1 MRISTSTM
9 FETGTN
15 QLGTLQTQLSR
26 TQQQLATN
34 RRMLTPADDPIAS
47 ARALEVSQ
55 AQSINTQFATNRQ
68 NARSTLSLEDAALA
82 GVTTLLQDAQALTIT
97 GGNGAYSASDRA
109 TIANELSGR
118 LEDLMG
124 LANSTD
130 GTGGYLFG
138 GFRSASPP
146 FIRDA
151 SGTSY
156 VGDQGQRQVQ
166 VGSARQIAM
175 SDAGSAVFESNL
187 TGNGTFVT
195 AAALTN
201 TGSAVVSPGAVTDA
215 TQLTRENYT
224 LTFAVALGVTT
235 FTITDSQNVTVPPP
249 PALAARPYVSGEAIA
264 FSGMTFDIAGA
275 PADGD
280 IVTVGPSTK
289 QSVFETIDK
298 LIATLRAPALDLP
311 GKAKLRAGLAEAN
324 NNLKSALDS
333 VLTAHASVGTRMK
346 ELDYLDSTGEDLN
359 IQYAATLSNLQD
371 LDMVKAISLFTQ
383 QQFSLEAA
391 QKSFKSLTGLSL
403 FNYL

>member
-15 QLGTLQTQLSR
+15 QLGTLQVQLAR

-55 AQSINTQFATNRQ
+55 AQSVNTQFATNRQ
-68 NARSTLSLEDAALA
+68 NARSTLSLEDSALA
-82 GVTTLLQDAQALTIT
+82 GVTTLLQDAQTLAIT
-97 GGNGAYSASDRA
+97 AGNGAYSASDRA

-118 LEDLMG
+118 LEDLIG
-124 LANSTD
+124 LANSND

-146 FIRDA
+146 FVRSA
-151 SGTSY
+151 TGTTY

-166 VGSARQIAM
+166 IGSARQIAM
-175 SDAGSAVFESNL
+175 SDAGSAVFENNL
-187 TGNGTFVT
+187 TGNGTFVV
-195 AAALTN
+195 AADPNNA
-201 TGSAVVSPGAVTDA
+201 GSAVVSIGSVTNVA
-215 TQLTRENYT
+215 QLTRDTYK
-224 LTFAVALGVTT
+224 LTFSVSAGVTT
-235 FTITDSQNVTVPPP
+235 FTITDPLNVTVPPP
-249 PALAARPYVSGEAIA
+249 PTPATRPYVSGQPIA
-264 FSGMTFDIAGA
+264 FNGMSFEVAGV

-280 IVTVGPSTK
+280 IVTAGPSTK

-298 LIATLRAPALDLP
+298 LIATLRAPATDANGKMKLD
-311 GKAKLRAGLAEAN
+311 AGLADAN
-324 NNLKSALDS
+324 NNLKRALDS

>member
-15 QLGTLQTQLSR
+15 QLGTLQAQLTR

-55 AQSINTQFATNRQ
+55 AQSVNTQFATNRQ

-82 GVTTLLQDAQALTIT
+82 GVTSLLQDAQTLTIT
-97 GGNGAYSASDRA
+97 AGNGAYSASDRA

-118 LEDLMG
+118 LEDLVG
-124 LANSTD
+124 LANSND

-146 FIRDA
+146 FVRSA
-151 SGTSY
+151 TGTTY

-166 VGSARQIAM
+166 IGSARQIAM
-175 SDAGSAVFESNL
+175 SDAGSAVFENNL

-195 AAALTN
+195 TADPNN
-201 TGSAVVSPGAVTDA
+201 TGSAVVSIGSVTNA
-215 TQLTRENYT
+215 AQLTRDTYK
-224 LTFAVALGVTT
+224 LTFSVSAGVTT
-235 FTITDSQNVTVPPP
+235 FTITDPLNVTVPPP
-249 PALAARPYVSGEAIA
+249 PAPAARPYVSGQPIA
-264 FSGMTFDIAGA
+264 FNGMSFEIAGV

-280 IVTVGPSTK
+280 IVTAGPSTK

-298 LIATLRAPALDLP
+298 LIATLRAPAADANGKMKLD
-311 GKAKLRAGLAEAN
+311 AGLADAN
-324 NNLKSALDS
+324 NNLRRALDS

-359 IQYAATLSNLQD
+359 IQYADTLSNLQD

>member
-15 QLGTLQTQLSR
+15 QLGTLQAQLTR

-55 AQSINTQFATNRQ
+55 AQSVNTQFAVNRQ

-82 GVTTLLQDAQALTIT
+82 GVTSLLQDAQTLTIT
-97 GGNGAYSASDRA
+97 AGNGAYSASDRA

-118 LEDLMG
+118 LEDLVG
-124 LANSTD
+124 LANSND

-146 FIRDA
+146 FVRSA
-151 SGTSY
+151 TGTTY

-166 VGSARQIAM
+166 IGSARQIAM
-175 SDAGSAVFESNL
+175 SDAGSAVFENNL

-195 AAALTN
+195 AADPNN
-201 TGSAVVSPGAVTDA
+201 TGSAVVSIGSVTNA
-215 TQLTRENYT
+215 AQLTRDTYK
-224 LTFAVALGVTT
+224 LTFSVSAGVTT
-235 FTITDSQNVTVPPP
+235 FTITDPLNVTVPPP
-249 PALAARPYVSGEAIA
+249 PAPAARPYVSGQPIA
-264 FSGMTFDIAGA
+264 FNGMSFEVAGV

-280 IVTVGPSTK
+280 IVTAGPSTK

-298 LIATLRAPALDLP
+298 LIATLRAPAADANGKMKLD
-311 GKAKLRAGLAEAN
+311 AGLVDAN
-324 NNLKSALDS
+324 NNLRRALDS

-359 IQYAATLSNLQD
+359 IQYADTLSNLQD